1 MVRPWPGRNR
11 RGLKASAG
19 DHTRAQGHPEPGR
32 RMTIEIEVGGK
43 RRQVTL
49 RRGDDHWRVEID
61 GREVA
66 VSVVET
72 GGGRWSMLVGH
83 TDVASGFSRKSY
95 YIAYEP
101 APGGELIVHVN
112 GIAVPLTVVEQPG
125 SPKPRVKAA
134 RGGIAAGSD
143 AGPRAVVAPMPGRIV
158 KVLVQPGEAVQARQ
172 GLVVVEA
179 MKMENEVRAPHAG
192 IVADVRVREG
202 SSVEANAVL
211 VVLT

>member
-1 MVRPWPGRNR
+1 MR
-11 RGLKASAG
+11 
-19 DHTRAQGHPEPGR
+19 
-32 RMTIEIEVGGK
+32 IEIEVGGR

-49 RRGDDHWRVEID
+49 RREDDHWRVEID

-72 GGGRWSMLVGH
+72 GDRWSMLIG
-83 TDVASGFSRKSY
+83 TASHDIRF
-95 YIAYEP
+95 EP
-101 APGGELIVHVN
+101 APGGELLVHVN
-112 GIAVPLTVVEQPG
+112 AIAVPLVVVEQPG
-125 SPKPRVKAA
+125 SQKPRVKAA
-134 RGGIAAGSD
+134 RGGVAAGSD

>member
-1 MVRPWPGRNR
+1 V
-11 RGLKASAG
+11 
-19 DHTRAQGHPEPGR
+19 
-32 RMTIEIEVGGK
+32 TIEIEVGGR

-49 RRGDDHWRVEID
+49 RRENDHWRVEID
-61 GREVA
+61 GREAA

-72 GGGRWSMLVGH
+72 GGPGEGGRWSMLIG
-83 TDVASGFSRKSY
+83 TASYDIRF
-95 YIAYEP
+95 EP
-101 APGGELIVHVN
+101 APGSELIVHVN
-112 GIAVPLTVVEQPG
+112 GIAVPLVVVEQPG
-125 SPKPRVKAA
+125 SPKARVKAA
-134 RGGIAAGSD
+134 RGGVAAGSD